1 MILNRKN
8 VIVLLSFLMAITN
21 AISQEYEVYDNNE
34 FSVMFVV
41 NNEIAEDVKFAN
53 KGDSIWSDFD
63 VIETIN
69 WNGQSDTNC
78 IFSFYVIADDVNA
91 YQIDYYEDNHIWVFE
106 IDGDLKQI
114 GDGWKLKRRSDKT
127 ETLGGIVLQYNSNTK
142 TGCFFTIAEMVADGV
157 AKSIDAKVTDTCYS
171 NEYGNGVLINFEN
184 VPKTATYA
192 KPVEGQL
199 MSYEGV
205 WKVIAGNYVF
215 YVSKIEPFF

>member
-1 MILNRKN
+1 MISSRKN
-8 VIVLLSFLMAITN
+8 IIVLLTLIMVTTN
-21 AISQEYEVYDNNE
+21 VISQEYEVYDGSE

-41 NNEIAEDVKFAN
+41 NNEVAEDVKFAN
-53 KGDSIWSDFD
+53 KGDSKWSDFE

-106 IDGDLKQI
+106 IDGDLEQI
-114 GDGWKLKRRSDKT
+114 GDGWKLNRRGDKT

-157 AKSIDAKVTDTCYS
+157 AKSIDAKVSDTCYS
-171 NEYGNGVLINFEN
+171 NEYGYGALINFKN
-184 VPKTATYA
+184 VPKTANYP
-192 KPVEGQL
+192 KPIEGQL
-199 MSYEGV
+199 MSYEGK
-205 WKVIAGNYVF
+205 WKVVADNYVF